1 MKTQHA
7 PRRSFSLPRRPF
19 SLPRRERGMSLIELM
34 VGMLIGLIGIV
45 IITHLYVTNE
55 QYKRS
60 TTGSGTA
67 QVNGA
72 IALYTLE
79 RDVRMAGYGVNHSG
93 ALGCSTTV
101 PGGSPVQYYHANE
114 GYSNPPLATGTLPPL
129 ILAPVVITSAA
140 GSPDVVTL
148 LYSSDAE
155 RALPGTLSESMP
167 SPSAEFKMDGIA
179 GFEVGNM
186 VVVSQ
191 GSTCM
196 LTQITTVQTSASQL
210 QHNPGVTA
218 PFNPPGGGSLLP
230 MFTQGALVF
239 NLGNPIWR
247 TYSIDTN
254 PAANAYK
261 LQVTDIIG
269 LLAPGS
275 NPSVHLVDDIVDLQ
289 AQYGRDTND
298 DGVVETWD
306 TNTPTTST
314 GWTQVLAVRL
324 AVLTRSGNYE
334 RPSVAGGACEATL
347 AIPAWSGYTE
357 SGAMGDRFTIPGGVP
372 SCYKYRVFENT
383 IPLRNMIWRPA

>member
-1 MKTQHA
+1 MKTL
-7 PRRSFSLPRRPF
+7 RT
-19 SLPRRERGMSLIELM
+19 PRRERGMSLIELM

-93 ALGCSTTV
+93 ALGCSTAV
-101 PGGSPVQYYHANE
+101 VGGSPIQYYYE
-114 GYSNPPLATGTLPPL
+114 GKGYSNPPVGGSTLPPL
-129 ILAPVVITSAA
+129 VLAPVVITSVA
-140 GSPDVVTL
+140 GSPDVISL

-167 SPSAEFKMDGIA
+167 SPSAEFKMDGVA
-179 GFEVGNM
+179 GFEIGNL
-186 VVVSQ
+186 VVVAQ
-191 GSTCM
+191 GATCM
-196 LTQITTVQTSASQL
+196 LTQITQVQTASSNL
-210 QHNPGVTA
+210 QHNPGISA
-218 PFNPPGGGSLLP
+218 PFNPPGGGNLLP
-230 MFTQGALVF
+230 AFTQGALVF
-239 NLGNPIWR
+239 NLGTPTWR
-247 TYSIDTN
+247 TYSINTN
-254 PAANAYK
+254 PLVNAYK
-261 LQVTDIIG
+261 LMVADIFG
-269 LLAPGS
+269 VLAPGS
-275 NPSVHLVDDIVDLQ
+275 NPSVDLVDDIVDLQ

-306 TNTPTTST
+306 TNTPTTAT

-324 AVLTRSGNYE
+324 AVLTRSGNYV

-347 AIPAWSGYTE
+347 AIPDWSGYLE
-357 SGAMGDRFTIPGGVP
+357 SGLAGDRFTIPGGMP
-372 SCYKYRVFENT
+372 SCYKYRVFETT